1 MNYYE
6 RHLGDYARDT
16 AHLSIMEHGVYTL
29 LLDRLYATEEGI
41 PAEQVY
47 RLARARTADERKAVD
62 AVLAEYFVLE
72 NNVYSNGR
80 ASREIARAQAKIAAA
95 RSNGRTGGRPK
106 ANPDLTQP
114 KPTGLLLGSVLE
126 TQMKALQTPDSRLQS
141 PDSNLQ
147 TPDTHTYSRS
157 ACEFAQFTAIKAAYP
172 AGTYGQH
179 HWQSAERSIGQLC
192 ENGQA
197 TPDELLS
204 AVSKFAQQQTAM
216 GRIGTQFI
224 TSPNKF
230 FESGMWQGPF
240 PLPKAAQKV
249 QPEKPDLTGW
259 LPAEYRNEEAS
270 NE

>member
-16 AHLSIMEHGVYTL
+16 AHLSILEHGAYTL
-29 LLDRLYATEEGI
+29 LLDRLYATEQGI

-62 AVLAEYFVLE
+62 VVLAEYFVLE
-72 NNVYSNGR
+72 NNVYNNGR

-95 RSNGRTGGRPK
+95 RSNGKTGGRPK
-106 ANPDLTQP
+106 ANPAVTQQE
-114 KPTGLLLGSVLE
+114 PTGFPLGSISE

-141 PDSNLQ
+141 PDTKHQ
-147 TPDTHTYSRS
+147 TPDTHTHSQS
-157 ACEFAQFTAIKAAYP
+157 ACEYAQFVNIKAAYP

-179 HWQSAERSIGQLC
+179 HWQSAERSIQRLC
-192 ENGQA
+192 EDGQA
-197 TPDELLS
+197 TPDVLLS
-204 AVSKFAQQQTAM
+204 AVSNFAQQQTAM

-230 FESGMWQGPF
+230 FETGMWQGPF
-240 PLPKAAQKV
+240 PLPKPTQKV

-259 LPAEYRNEEAS
+259 IPPEYRDQEEA
-270 NE
+270 